1 MKHRLCRGFVT
12 ADVLLQG
19 LSRGAIATRKLKGV
33 NRDKGHER
41 FILVQPLTV
50 KEGLRLVGLV
60 LLEVSMTRE
69 RDTLCLALDE
79 LFLAL
84 SRWRVVPLYTR
95 VDALW
100 PTESRPAHKQC
111 PTRRLVTSTL
121 QYKLYHHGSLSLRAS
136 ESPVGL

>member
-1 MKHRLCRGFVT
+1 M
-12 ADVLLQG
+12 
-19 LSRGAIATRKLKGV
+19 
-33 NRDKGHER
+33 R

-50 KEGLRLVGLV
+50 KEGLRLVGLE

-69 RDTLCLALDE
+69 QDTLCLALDQ
-79 LFLAL
+79 LFLSL

-95 VDALW
+95 VDALR

-111 PTRRLVTSTL
+111 PAQQLVTSTL
-121 QYKLYHHGSLSLRAS
+121 QYKLYHHGGLSLRAS